1 MNTGGNDAQGA
12 RPVVNEA
19 VMLCEITNEVRDRV
33 IHERMKQ
40 MET

>member
-12 RPVVNEA
+12 RPVVNEV